1 MTTKHGTASQVTG
14 SYVEFQGA
22 VLRALPRDINPDVAL
37 GWTQNIESL
46 ARVLRDALMPDGKS
60 GIATPTFKRDMRKEG
75 KEGWELLED
84 VEGPDPETALAN
96 GLEGVTFL
104 KDGEQYVNGEEL
116 VRRARGELK
125 ANLGQRHAEYWLEHQ
140 EAIPEELRSCYL
152 VFTGTIWRDRDGY
165 RCVPGLAWGGLRW
178 DLDFTWLGRGF
189 RSYARLVRP
198 RE

>member
-1 MTTKHGTASQVTG
+1 MPQRGTASITG
-14 SYVEFQGA
+14 LYLEFQKA
-22 VLRALPRDINPDVAL
+22 VLTALPRDIPDDLAL
-37 GWTQNIESL
+37 NWATNGGAL
-46 ARVLRDALMPDGKS
+46 AKVLRAALLPDGKS

-75 KEGWELLED
+75 WKLVED

>member
-1 MTTKHGTASQVTG
+1 MPQRGTASITG
-14 SYVEFQGA
+14 LYLEFQKA
-22 VLRALPRDINPDVAL
+22 VLTALPRDIPDDLAL
-37 GWTQNIESL
+37 NWATNGGAL
-46 ARVLRDALMPDGKS
+46 AKVLRAALLPDGKS

-75 KEGWELLED
+75 WKLVED

-152 VFTGTIWRDRDGY
+152 VFTGTIWRARNGDR
-165 RCVPGLAWGGLRW
+165 RVPCLRWGGTRW
-178 DLDFTWLGRGF
+178 GLYFSWLAYDFG
-189 RSYARLVRP
+189 SDDRLVRP
-198 RE
+198 REG